1 MAKRKI
7 KLKKPRIPK
16 IPIKQNKIGAVL
28 LILGFGLLFFMLIL
42 RYSYIMLTGHSSG
55 EDLILKANEK
65 YLVNTQQ
72 QPERGKIYDRNGKI
86 LAEDVERYKLVA
98 VVDKKASEGSDKP
111 KHVVDKKKTAKKLSE
126 VIDISAKDIEK
137 RLQQKGS
144 FQVEFG
150 QKGTDLTYQEKE
162 KIEKM
167 NLPGITLYPET

>member
-1 MAKRKI
+1 
-7 KLKKPRIPK
+7 
-16 IPIKQNKIGAVL
+16 
-28 LILGFGLLFFMLIL
+28 
-42 RYSYIMLTGHSSG
+42 
-55 EDLILKANEK
+55 DLILKANEK

-126 VIDISAKDIEK
+126 VIDISTKDIEK

-167 NLPGITLYPET
+167 NLPGITLYPETERFYPNGNF